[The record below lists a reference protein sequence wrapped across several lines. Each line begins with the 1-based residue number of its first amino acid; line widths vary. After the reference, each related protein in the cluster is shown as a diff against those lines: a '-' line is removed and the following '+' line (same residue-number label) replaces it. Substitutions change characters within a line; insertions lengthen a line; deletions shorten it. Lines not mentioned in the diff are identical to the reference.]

1 MMHKINDFLVMLD
14 GYIGGHPWFVFLLL
28 GTGVFFTIY
37 LKFPQF
43 RYFRH
48 AVDVVKG
55 KYDHHLDVG
64 DTSHFQALSTALSG
78 TVGTGNIAGVALAI
92 HLGGPAALF
101 WMLVTAAI
109 GMCTK
114 FVEVAIS
121 HKYRDILPDGTV
133 SGGPMYCMKKR
144 IFIKTKSGKIIKIGA
159 IMGAF
164 FAAATVL
171 SSFGTGS
178 LPQINSISNS
188 IFATFGIKHIIT
200 GAILSVLLALI
211 IIGGIKRIAKVTSR
225 LVPFMAI
232 FYFIGALLVIGTNY
246 QNIIPSI
253 IALFSTVFTGSAA
266 VGGFMG
272 ATIAFAIN
280 RGVNRGLFSN
290 ESGQGSA
297 PIAHS
302 AARAPE
308 PVSEGMVAILEP
320 FIDTIIICSLTGL
333 VILSSGVWT
342 QKVDN
347 QFQSADMMFLN
358 QVYDENIPDQ
368 KQKVA
373 DYITRGKTIP
383 LFNGQLEIAE
393 GKMITPI
400 TLITSRSIAED
411 LTFSDGRNP
420 FTGKINVVNG
430 KWQPPSTSVTV
441 SGKSL
446 IHSAPLTAEAFK
458 KSIMGDY
465 GKYIVSIGLLLFAFS
480 TAISWSY
487 YGDRAL
493 TYLAGPSYVVYY
505 RIVFVIAFFVASFT
519 DTTIIWSLSYITIA
533 LMTVPNL
540 ISLWILRKEIKST
553 IAEYWVDFSAKYPA
567 DRMSK
572 RFMLKGK
579 L

>member
-1 MMHKINDFLVMLD
+1 MHKINDFLVMLD
-14 GYIGGHPWFVFLLL
+14 GYIGGHEWFVILLL
-28 GTGVFFTIY
+28 GTGIFFTFY
-37 LKFPQF
+37 LRFPQI

-48 AVDVVKG
+48 ALDVVRG

-101 WMLVTAAI
+101 WMLVTASI

-114 FVEVAIS
+114 FVEVSIS

-133 SGGPMYCMKKR
+133 SGGPMYYMKKR
-144 IFIKTKSGKIIKIGA
+144 LNITTKSGKIIKTGA
-159 IMGAF
+159 FMGAF

-178 LPQINSISNS
+178 LPQINSIANS
-188 IFATFGIKHIIT
+188 IFTTFGIKQIIT
-200 GAILSVLLALI
+200 GAVLAVILALI
-211 IIGGIKRIAKVTSR
+211 IIGGIKRIANVTSK
-225 LVPFMAI
+225 LVPGMAV
-232 FYFIGALLVIGTNY
+232 FYFIGAFLVIITNY

-253 IALFSTVFTGSAA
+253 VSLFSTVFTGTSAA
-266 VGGFMG
+266 GGFMG
-272 ATIAFAIN
+272 ATVAFAIN

-308 PVSEGMVAILEP
+308 PISEGMVAILEP
-320 FIDTIIICSLTGL
+320 FIDTIIICMLTGL

-342 QKVDN
+342 EKIEN
-347 QFQSADMMFLN
+347 QFQNADMIFLN
-358 QVYDENIPDQ
+358 RVYDENDPDE
-368 KQKVA
+368 KKMVA
-373 DYITRGKTIP
+373 GFITKGKSLP
-383 LFNGQLEIAE
+383 LFNGDLEIDE
-393 GKMITPI
+393 GRMVTPV
-400 TLITSRSIAED
+400 TLICSRSIAED
-411 LTFSDGRNP
+411 FTFYDNKIP
-420 FTGKINVVNG
+420 FTGKISITEG
-430 KWQPPSTSVTV
+430 KWQPSSASLTVT
-441 SGKSL
+441 GKSL
-446 IHSAPLTAEAFK
+446 MHSAPLTTVAFER
-458 KSIMGDY
+458 SIL
-465 GKYIVSIGLLLFAFS
+465 GKWGRYIVSIGLLLFAFS

-493 TYLAGPSYVVYY
+493 TYLVGPGFVIYY
-505 RIVFVIAFFVASFT
+505 RIFFVVAFFIASFA
-519 DTTIIWSLSYITIA
+519 DTTLIWSLSYITIA
-533 LMTVPNL
+533 FMAVPNL
-540 ISLWILRKEIKST
+540 IGLWILRKEIKSS
-553 IAEYWVDFSAKYPA
+553 IAEYWTGFSSRYPD

-572 RFMLKGK
+572 KFLKNGR

>member
-1 MMHKINDFLVMLD
+1 MHKINDFLVMLD
-14 GYIGGHPWFVFLLL
+14 GYIGGHEWFVILLL
-28 GTGVFFTIY
+28 GTGIFFTFY
-37 LKFPQF
+37 LRFPQI

-48 AVDVVKG
+48 ALDVVRG

-101 WMLVTAAI
+101 WMLVTASI

-114 FVEVAIS
+114 FVEVSIS

-133 SGGPMYCMKKR
+133 SGGPMYYMKKR
-144 IFIKTKSGKIIKIGA
+144 LNITTKSGKIIKTGA
-159 IMGAF
+159 FMGAF

-178 LPQINSISNS
+178 LPQINSIANS
-188 IFATFGIKHIIT
+188 IFTTFGIKQIIT
-200 GAILSVLLALI
+200 GAVLAVILALI
-211 IIGGIKRIAKVTSR
+211 IIGGIKRIANVTSK
-225 LVPFMAI
+225 LVPGMAV
-232 FYFIGALLVIGTNY
+232 FYFIGAFLVIVTNY

-253 IALFSTVFTGSAA
+253 VSLFSTVFTGTSAA
-266 VGGFMG
+266 GGFMG
-272 ATIAFAIN
+272 ATVAFAIN

-308 PVSEGMVAILEP
+308 PISEGMVAILEP
-320 FIDTIIICSLTGL
+320 FIDTIIICMLTGL

-342 QKVDN
+342 EKIEN
-347 QFQSADMMFLN
+347 QFQNADMIFLN
-358 QVYDENIPDQ
+358 RVYDENDPDE
-368 KQKVA
+368 KKMVA
-373 DYITRGKTIP
+373 GFITKGKSLP
-383 LFNGQLEIAE
+383 LFNGDLEIDE
-393 GKMITPI
+393 GRMVTPV
-400 TLITSRSIAED
+400 TLICSRSIAED
-411 LTFSDGRNP
+411 FTFYDNKIP
-420 FTGKINVVNG
+420 FTGKISITEG
-430 KWQPPSTSVTV
+430 KWQPSSASLTVT
-441 SGKSL
+441 GKSL
-446 IHSAPLTAEAFK
+446 MHSAPLTTVAFER
-458 KSIMGDY
+458 SIL
-465 GKYIVSIGLLLFAFS
+465 GKWGRYIVSIGLLLFAFS

-493 TYLAGPSYVVYY
+493 TYLVGPGFVIYY
-505 RIVFVIAFFVASFT
+505 RIFFVVAFFIASFA
-519 DTTIIWSLSYITIA
+519 DTTLIWSLSYITIA
-533 LMTVPNL
+533 FMAVPNL
-540 ISLWILRKEIKST
+540 IGLWILRKEIKSS
-553 IAEYWVDFSAKYPA
+553 IAEYWTGFSSRYPD

-572 RFMLKGK
+572 KFLKNGR

>member
-1 MMHKINDFLVMLD
+1 MHKINDFLVMLD
-14 GYIGGHPWFVFLLL
+14 GYIGGHEWFVILLL
-28 GTGVFFTIY
+28 GTGIFFTFY
-37 LKFPQF
+37 LRFPQI

-48 AVDVVKG
+48 ALDVVRG

-101 WMLVTAAI
+101 WMLVTASI

-114 FVEVAIS
+114 FVEVSIS

-133 SGGPMYCMKKR
+133 SGGPMYYMKKR
-144 IFIKTKSGKIIKIGA
+144 LNITTKSGKIIKTGA
-159 IMGAF
+159 FMGAF

-178 LPQINSISNS
+178 LPQINSIANS
-188 IFATFGIKHIIT
+188 IFTTFGIKQIIT
-200 GAILSVLLALI
+200 GAVLAVILALI
-211 IIGGIKRIAKVTSR
+211 IIGGIKRIANVTSK
-225 LVPFMAI
+225 LVPGMAV
-232 FYFIGALLVIGTNY
+232 FYFIGAFLVIITNY

-253 IALFSTVFTGSAA
+253 VSLFSTVFTGTSAA
-266 VGGFMG
+266 GGFMG
-272 ATIAFAIN
+272 ATVAFAIN

-308 PVSEGMVAILEP
+308 PISEGMVAILEP
-320 FIDTIIICSLTGL
+320 FIDTIIICMLTGL

-342 QKVDN
+342 EKIEN
-347 QFQSADMMFLN
+347 QFQNADMIFLN
-358 QVYDENIPDQ
+358 RVYDENDPDE
-368 KQKVA
+368 KKMVA
-373 DYITRGKTIP
+373 GFITKGKALP
-383 LFNGQLEIAE
+383 LFNGGLEIEE
-393 GKMITPI
+393 GRMVTPV
-400 TLITSRSIAED
+400 TLICSRSIAED
-411 LTFSDGRNP
+411 FTFYDNKIP
-420 FTGKINVVNG
+420 FTGKISITEG
-430 KWQPPSTSVTV
+430 KWQPSSASLTVT
-441 SGKSL
+441 GKSL
-446 IHSAPLTAEAFK
+446 MHSAPLTTVAFER
-458 KSIMGDY
+458 SILGRW
-465 GKYIVSIGLLLFAFS
+465 GRYIVSIGLLLFAFS

-493 TYLAGPSYVVYY
+493 TYLVGPGFVIYY
-505 RIVFVIAFFVASFT
+505 RIFFVVAFFIASFA
-519 DTTIIWSLSYITIA
+519 DTTLIWSLSYITIA
-533 LMTVPNL
+533 FMAVPNL
-540 ISLWILRKEIKST
+540 IGLWILRKEIKSS
-553 IAEYWVDFSAKYPA
+553 IAEYWTGFSSRYPD

-572 RFMLKGK
+572 KFLKNGR